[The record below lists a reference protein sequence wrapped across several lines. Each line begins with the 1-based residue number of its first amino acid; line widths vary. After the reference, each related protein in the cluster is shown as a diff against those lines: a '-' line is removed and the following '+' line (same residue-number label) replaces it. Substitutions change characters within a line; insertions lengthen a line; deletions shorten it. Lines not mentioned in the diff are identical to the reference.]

1 MSKAFL
7 LTLMGVC
14 LIAFGLQAR
23 KPARAVVIV
32 HEQPPAT
39 AVKTP
44 NSNQPLFTANVTG
57 KYMISQVEAQ
67 QDALRAAKLEVQ
79 SYLQAQ
85 SPPINWEPPLDYVQG
100 RLIKNSLQKE
110 EKDFEINGETV
121 PFCRYKLQVEINAED
136 QAYIQAKAREE
147 RMERRMLGL
156 GKLLAGLVLAFAA
169 VAGFL
174 RLDDRTKGFYTGWLK
189 LGVIALAAAVAGLFL
204 WA

>member
-14 LIAFGLQAR
+14 LVAFGLQAR
-23 KPARAVVIV
+23 KSARAVSVPPR
-32 HEQPPAT
+32 QPPASAPQ
-39 AVKTP
+39 AV
-44 NSNQPLFTANVTG
+44 SNAPLFTATVTG

-67 QDALRAAKLEVQ
+67 QDALKAAKLEVQ
-79 SYLQAQ
+79 TYLQAQ
-85 SPPINWEPPLDYVQG
+85 DPPIGWEPPLDYVQS

-110 EKDFEINGETV
+110 EKDFDINGETL

-136 QAYIQAKAREE
+136 QATIQAKAREG
-147 RMERRMLGL
+147 RMERRMVGL
-156 GKLLAGLVLAFAA
+156 GKVLAGLVLLFAA